1 MKKGSE
7 KLRKNKKDIER
18 ERKTIVFDQNQRC
31 TYTSPRIEYSVDIKE
46 IFLRSNCCM
55 AYN

>member
-1 MKKGSE
+1 MKMDGKFE
-7 KLRKNKKDIER
+7 YKKDIER
-18 ERKTIVFDQNQRC
+18 KRKAIVFDQNQRC
-31 TYTSPRIEYSVDIKE
+31 THTFPRTEYPVDIKE